1 MISFIIC
8 KAATASWELRK
19 GKFTRRRN
27 LQSEY
32 PCLCKKPH
40 IVRKF
45 ERVGRVSPI
54 NTIMD
59 MLPLQ
64 TKQALPDEEDLG
76 TSYYWEQIAHTFT
89 LLHHI
94 QQHPSDAHAL
104 YLLRFSLDQFYGVQS
119 FLFIYLRDKTLVM
132 ADKRPFPSL
141 SLVLHQSTRL
151 LPRYLIREL
160 IKVAADELYYRRVED
175 EEQEELA
182 KLAKTRASLLSSSLR
197 CLEIESEIRIWLL
210 AIGKLEGPYTEIL
223 KVYELDSEQL
233 DVCEGLLSQLLKQ
246 LEYYRERQE

>member
-1 MISFIIC
+1 MPLERFIKSSKDRIVCLTIGKYISNLMASFIC
-8 KAATASWELRK
+8 KVVAGWWDLRPVT
-19 GKFTRRRN
+19 FTRRRN
-27 LQSEY
+27 ILAKI
-32 PCLCKKPH
+32 PCHCWKPL
-40 IVRKF
+40 IVRKCEGF
-45 ERVGRVSPI
+45 GRVSPLNI
-54 NTIMD
+54 EMD
-59 MLPLQ
+59 LLPWQ
-64 TKQALPDEEDLG
+64 TKQVLPDEEDLV

-94 QQHPSDAHAL
+94 QHHPSDTHSL

-141 SLVLHQSTRL
+141 SVVLHRSTRL

-160 IKVAADELYYRRVED
+160 IKVAADELYYRRIED

-197 CLEIESEIRIWLL
+197 CLEIESE
-210 AIGKLEGPYTEIL
+210 KY
-223 KVYELDSEQL
+223 
-233 DVCEGLLSQLLKQ
+233 
-246 LEYYRERQE
+246 